1 MSGTEDRARRVLGLL
16 AASRRTV
23 AVAESCTGGGV
34 GAALTAIPG
43 SSDAFVGGVIAY
55 SDGMKRRLLGVGSD
69 TLARHGAVS
78 AETAGAMAAGVRAL
92 TGADWGIAL
101 TGVAGPAGGTR
112 EKPVGTVWGAV
123 AGPDGAPR
131 SVRWQLA
138 GDRAGVRAAAVDA
151 ALNLLAESLG
161 LAESPGA

>member
-131 SVRWQLA
+131 AVRWQLA

-151 ALNLLAESLG
+151 ALTLLAESLG
-161 LAESPGA
+161 PAESPGA